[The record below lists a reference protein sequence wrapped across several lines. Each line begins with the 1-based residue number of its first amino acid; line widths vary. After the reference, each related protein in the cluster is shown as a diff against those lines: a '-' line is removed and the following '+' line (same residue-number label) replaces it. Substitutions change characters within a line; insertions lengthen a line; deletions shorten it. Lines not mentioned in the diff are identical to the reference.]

1 MPTTPWRSCSTTCR
15 RSAAGV
21 SNPQLA
27 QFVVEDSCSVAEWM
41 AAHGIRWQKPLAG
54 TINLGRTNRF
64 FLGGGKAL
72 INTYYQTAER
82 MGVEVEYDSPVVD
95 IEIDDGSVSGV
106 VVERNAQRTTY
117 PAKAVVLTSGGFEA
131 NLEWLRRYWGDGVDN
146 YIVRGTPENDGT
158 VLAAMLDRG
167 AATAG
172 DPKGFHAIAVDAR
185 APKFDGGIATRLDSI
200 PFGIA
205 LNKHGRRF
213 FDEGQDIWPKR
224 YAIWGRLIA
233 EQEDQIAY
241 SIVDSQDHR
250 RVPDVAVS
258 TVRGRLD
265 RLAGGAAWARSSVRD
280 ADRRRVQP
288 IDSPRRN
295 VRHEQAGRLSN
306 RGPGPAQEP
315 LGAANRQAAVL
326 RLPAPT
332 GHHLYLPWVK
342 G

>member
-1 MPTTPWRSCSTTCR
+1 M
-15 RSAAGV
+15 
-21 SNPQLA
+21 
-27 QFVVEDSCSVAEWM
+27 
-41 AAHGIRWQKPLAG
+41 
-54 TINLGRTNRF
+54 
-64 FLGGGKAL
+64 
-72 INTYYQTAER
+72 
-82 MGVEVEYDSPVVD
+82 
-95 IEIDDGSVSGV
+95 
-106 VVERNAQRTTY
+106 
-117 PAKAVVLTSGGFEA
+117 VLTSGGFEA

-241 SIVDSQDHR
+241 SIVDSKTIDEFLTSLYRPFEADSIGSLAEQLGLD
-250 RVPDVAVS
+250 PD
-258 TVRGRLD
+258 L
-265 RLAGGAAWARSSVRD
+265 RD
-280 ADRRRVQP
+280 ADRCRVQP
-288 IDSPRRN
+288 FDSPRRN
-295 VRHEQAGRLSN
+295 LRHGQTR
-306 RGPGPAQEP
+306 
-315 LGAANRQAAVL
+315 
-326 RLPAPT
+326 
-332 GHHLYLPWVK
+332 
-342 G
+342 